1 MKINK
6 DMFSNQLKQII
17 LSDLSYGKNNT
28 GKNKSALVE
37 FVSANPTGPLTV
49 GHGRNAILG
58 DTVCNILNWNGFN
71 INREYYFNNAGRQMR
86 VLGESVYVRYME
98 LLGENLE
105 IPDSGYEGL
114 YIKDIAKIIFDT
126 HQENLKVMA
135 VIKFLNKQLKNI
147 FLKILK
153 KHLKKLD

>member
-1 MKINK
+1 MINSKEINRPPMEIAATIIDKINSSGNELIDKIESIPPGFINVKINK
-6 DMFSNQLKQII
+6 DMLSNQLKQII
-17 LSDLSYGKNNT
+17 LSNSNYGKNDT

-58 DTVCNILNWNGFN
+58 DTVCNILEWNGFS

-98 LLGENLE
+98 ILGEK
-105 IPDSGYEGL
+105 SGNSRWR
-114 YIKDIAKIIFDT
+114 I
-126 HQENLKVMA
+126 
-135 VIKFLNKQLKNI
+135 
-147 FLKILK
+147 
-153 KHLKKLD
+153 